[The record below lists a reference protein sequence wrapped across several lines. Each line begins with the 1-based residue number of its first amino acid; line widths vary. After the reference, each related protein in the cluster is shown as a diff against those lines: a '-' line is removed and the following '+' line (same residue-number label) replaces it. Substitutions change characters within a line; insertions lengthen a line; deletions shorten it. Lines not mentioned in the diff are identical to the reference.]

1 MSGFSK
7 KSPISYMRGD
17 FFMYKIKLQNVS
29 RKYTVGKNKE
39 FYAVRNVS
47 LIFDDTGITTISGKS
62 GSGKST
68 IINMIGGI
76 DNPTDGQIYIDG
88 VDITKMPKGKWCKF
102 YKNKIAILFQNYNLL
117 SNETVLFN
125 VAISLMINGMK
136 RTQAE
141 NRAKMLLDYVGLKE
155 ELFKKKAS
163 LLSGGEQQRV
173 ALARTLANEPDII
186 LCDEPTGALDSKN
199 SFKVMDIL
207 KEYSKNHLII
217 LVSHNPQLVDKYSDR
232 IITIADGR
240 IKSDKSIKKNQNVN

>member
-1 MSGFSK
+1 
-7 KSPISYMRGD
+7 
-17 FFMYKIKLQNVS
+17 MYKIKLQNVS
-29 RKYTVGKNKE
+29 RKYTVGKSKE

-47 LIFDDTGITTISGKS
+47 LIFEDTGITTVSGKS

-76 DNPTDGQIYIDG
+76 DSPTDGQIYIDG

-102 YKNKIAILFQNYNLL
+102 YKNKIAILFQSYNLL

-155 ELFKKKAS
+155 ELFIRNLMSSELNSDVDRLVLKIGVLNSLAAS
-163 LLSGGEQQRV
+163 
-173 ALARTLANEPDII
+173 
-186 LCDEPTGALDSKN
+186 
-199 SFKVMDIL
+199 
-207 KEYSKNHLII
+207 
-217 LVSHNPQLVDKYSDR
+217 R
-232 IITIADGR
+232 ISECT
-240 IKSDKSIKKNQNVN
+240 S